1 MDNIEFLLDYKI
13 IFRFQATKH
22 IEISFLKY
30 KVNFVEKFENFFFFL
45 FRINTCRNLTS
56 NLRSWSDKR
65 QTKAVICN
73 RKLIKIDTDAQ
84 SAKVFTAGIVDNVP
98 KNKDY
103 NRYSIY
109 VNNELNNRIMIMKIK
124 LQILTNQKTQTLGY
138 TGE

>member
-1 MDNIEFLLDYKI
+1 MHYQRNEEYYQYDYSDRCFHKKWRVIAFKNRMDNIEFLLDYKI

-30 KVNFVEKFENFFFFL
+30 EVNFVEKFENFFFFL

-73 RKLIKIDTDAQ
+73 RKLIKIDTDA
-84 SAKVFTAGIVDNVP
+84 
-98 KNKDY
+98 
-103 NRYSIY
+103 
-109 VNNELNNRIMIMKIK
+109 
-124 LQILTNQKTQTLGY
+124 
-138 TGE
+138 